1 MLKYKKR
8 VFLKENIL
16 SLDILLNYIVR
27 FYRNL
32 LLGTLYAK
40 ECYVRSFFFFFQ
52 GCRYFWLRFYKHKQ
66 KLDIQKISLACVP
79 IQCSKIREQNNI
91 FTTDSVL
98 KTTQFENK
106 VLKCM

>member
-40 ECYVRSFFFFFQ
+40 ECYVRSFFFFFSKVADIF
-52 GCRYFWLRFYKHKQ
+52 G
-66 KLDIQKISLACVP
+66 LDFINIS
-79 IQCSKIREQNNI
+79 RN
-91 FTTDSVL
+91 
-98 KTTQFENK
+98 
-106 VLKCM
+106 

>member
-40 ECYVRSFFFFFQ
+40 ECYVRSFFFFF
-52 GCRYFWLRFYKHKQ
+52 YKLKHKQ